1 MSISQHNRLM
11 QIDIPL
17 CAEAFVMLSFSGDEA
32 ISELFNFK
40 LQLASERKDLAF
52 EKLAGQ
58 NVTVTIRS
66 SDGAKRYFNGIIVAL
81 APDRAS
87 DQEGCY
93 AYRAVMAPAAWA
105 LQQCHD
111 CRLFQDKSVAEIIK
125 QVLDPSGLGP
135 KKVNGAIDYRMALT
149 GVYSK
154 KELCVQYNESD
165 FAFIRRL
172 CEDEGIYFYFEHE
185 HGKHTLVFADA
196 PGAHKPCAPEGRQ
209 TVRFQN
215 TLGGTGDQ
223 EGIVDW
229 TPARQ
234 LAAAKYVARDFNFKI
249 PTNDMTVE
257 KSSRYA
263 SPQSQGE
270 QYEYPGGYEKTG
282 DQGQRRAMIR
292 MQVADVRG
300 ATVKGAANVRAF
312 APGFTFILT
321 DHPLTAMNGKTY
333 LLTHVGHK
341 ARQQLTSGL
350 SDGDSYDNQ
359 FACIA
364 HEVPYRS
371 ERKTAKPVIAGNQTA
386 IVTGP
391 QGEEIH
397 TDEHGRVKV
406 KFHWDRRQDERR
418 DGDMSCWMRVSQTWA
433 GAKYGG
439 LHIPR
444 VGQEVVVG
452 FLDGDPDRPMVTGRV
467 YNAHN
472 KPPCDLPAEKTRST
486 IKSDS
491 SKNGG
496 NSNEIRFEDLAG
508 SEEFFTHA
516 AKDQNE
522 VIENDMRTEVKN
534 NQAIEVK
541 QNRSIV
547 VMEGGEQ
554 LAVQKGGRDVSVQ
567 SDEKHT
573 NAANFTHKVAAG
585 YTLKVNGNLTI
596 DASGIVQI
604 TGAKIIL
611 NG

>member
-1 MSISQHNRLM
+1 MATDTAPEPYWHACVQRTTPARRITCKKEEEPMGISQHDRLM
-11 QIDIPL
+11 RIATPL
-17 CAEAFVMLSFSGDEA
+17 GEDAFVMLAFSGDEA
-32 ISELFNFK
+32 VSELFNFK
-40 LQLASERKDLAF
+40 LQLASERKDIAF
-52 EKLAGQ
+52 EQLAGQ
-58 NVTVTIRS
+58 NVTVAIRS
-66 SDGAKRYFNGIIVAL
+66 SDGAQRYFNGIIVAF
-81 APDRAS
+81 APDRTS

-93 AYRAVMAPAAWA
+93 AYRAVMAPATWM

-111 CRLFQDKSVAEIIK
+111 CRLFQNKSVPDIIK
-125 QVLDPSGLGP
+125 QVLDPSGFKA
-135 KKVNGAIDYRMALT
+135 KKVKGAIDYRLALSAA
-149 GVYSK
+149 YPQ

-172 CEDEGIYFYFEHE
+172 CEDEGIYFFFEHE
-185 HGKHTLVFADA
+185 NGKHTLVFADA
-196 PGAHKPCAPEGRQ
+196 SGAHKPCAPGPKQ
-209 TVRFQN
+209 KVRFQN
-215 TLGGTGDQ
+215 TLGGTSDQ

-234 LAAAKYVARDFNFKI
+234 LGAAKYVARDYNFMMPI
-249 PTNDMTVE
+249 NDMTVE

-270 QYEYPGGYEKTG
+270 QYEYPGGYDKSS
-282 DQGQRRAMIR
+282 DPGQRLAMIR
-292 MQVADVRG
+292 IQAADVRAG
-300 ATVKGAANVRAF
+300 TIKGAANVRALT
-312 APGFTFILT
+312 PGYTFVLT
-321 DHPLTAMNGKTY
+321 DHPLAAMNGQTY

-359 FACIA
+359 FACIPLD
-364 HEVPYRS
+364 VPYRP

-397 TDEHGRVKV
+397 TDAYGRVKV

-444 VGQEVVVG
+444 VGHEVIVS
-452 FLDGDPDRPMVTGRV
+452 FLEGDPDRPMVTGRV
-467 YNAHN
+467 YNARN
-472 KPPCDLPAEKTRST
+472 KPPCELPVNKTQST
-486 IKSDS
+486 IKSAS
-491 SKNGG
+491 SKNSG

-516 AKDQNE
+516 AKDRNE
-522 VIENDMRTEVKN
+522 IIENDMRTEVKN

-541 QNRSIV
+541 Q
-547 VMEGGEQ
+547 
-554 LAVQKGGRDVSVQ
+554 
-567 SDEKHT
+567 
-573 NAANFTHKVAAG
+573 
-585 YTLKVNGNLTI
+585 
-596 DASGIVQI
+596 
-604 TGAKIIL
+604 
-611 NG
+611 